1 MQGLFDTRFITK
13 PDRSYWGKFLLS
25 YINDI
30 LPVLLVIQLRHMI
43 SCQFSKSN
51 VHMNL
56 FICTIWEVKCRL
68 HSSFSLNKYTCS
80 LHLQNE
86 FYHHGGCVKVYL
98 FTLNISGHLQAYIH
112 IIFNITYFS
121 HVQCMTFK
129 KIAKNDD
136 VRFFCLIIYQQWYF
150 PGIILKIRIS
160 YIVIFH
166 IKDYRWLLWLSALAL
181 IMSHD
186 NNSTIAFY
194 KIIVT
199 MSNWTRWS
207 ELSQLLIFCNV

>member
-1 MQGLFDTRFITK
+1 
-13 PDRSYWGKFLLS
+13 
-25 YINDI
+25 
-30 LPVLLVIQLRHMI
+30 MI

-136 VRFFCLIIYQQWYF
+136 VRFLCLIIYQQWYF
-150 PGIILKIRIS
+150 PRIILKIRIIYILIFS
-160 YIVIFH
+160 IPMIIVIIACLICINILRFGLH
-166 IKDYRWLLWLSALAL
+166 KFYNRWSLVKIHHCENIHLMIIACWIWINTSRLGWHQFCNRWSLL
-181 IMSHD
+181 
-186 NNSTIAFY
+186 
-194 KIIVT
+194 T
-199 MSNWTRWS
+199 MSNKTMNSGRK
-207 ELSQLLIFCNV
+207 

>member
-1 MQGLFDTRFITK
+1 MFIDIHQHILRYILQGVFDTRFITK
-13 PDRSYWGKFLLS
+13 PDCSYWGKFLLS

-30 LPVLLVIQLRHMI
+30 LPVLLVIKLRHMI

-129 KIAKNDD
+129 KMAKNDD
-136 VRFFCLIIYQQWYF
+136 VRFLCLIIYQQWYF

-166 IKDYRWLLWLSALAL
+166 IKD
-181 IMSHD
+181 
-186 NNSTIAFY
+186 
-194 KIIVT
+194 
-199 MSNWTRWS
+199 
-207 ELSQLLIFCNV
+207 